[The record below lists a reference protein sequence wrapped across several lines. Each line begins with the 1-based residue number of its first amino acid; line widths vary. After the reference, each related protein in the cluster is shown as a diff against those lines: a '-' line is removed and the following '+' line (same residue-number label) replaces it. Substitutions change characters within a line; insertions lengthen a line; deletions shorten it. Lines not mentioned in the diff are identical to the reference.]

1 MRIEFDF
8 RTDITVCELI
18 QYLSD
23 ELEVQAHFT
32 DNDMARC
39 VEDGRNEMHTW
50 RIEEDIKRESKLM
63 DLIDDI
69 VPLFLFSEKKKRH
82 KKKSAGTTQ
91 GMTAKSHSSFCA
103 VKKRLSA
110 LFA

>member
-39 VEDGRNEMHTW
+39 VEDGRNEMRTW

-69 VPLFLFSEKKKRH
+69 
-82 KKKSAGTTQ
+82 AMYAT
-91 GMTAKSHSSFCA
+91 
-103 VKKRLSA
+103 
-110 LFA
+110 FADREEV